1 MIGRTALTVAALFL
15 IAAVAGSHWEWALPT
30 GVAAPAVPTD
40 NPMSA
45 AKVALGRRLFYDAD
59 LSIDGTM
66 SCASCHEQKY
76 AFADA
81 NRTRAGVHGDP
92 GRRNVPGLANV
103 AWLPSLTSA
112 DPRVTTLEAQAAIP
126 IFGLTPV
133 EMGMHGRESEIP
145 RRLSRDACYRH
156 QFRAA
161 FPESRGRIDM
171 TSVTMALASFER
183 SLVSFNAPADRGV
196 LSREANAGKTV
207 FGRACASCHSGPNLT
222 DGRFHAILPANP
234 VDRGL
239 AEVTG
244 RPDDESRF
252 RTPPLRN
259 VAVTGPWFHDG
270 SAGTLREAIDRHG
283 TALDADE
290 TTQVLAYLEALT
302 DTRFI
307 ENRDFAY
314 PDDPCHKG

>member
-1 MIGRTALTVAALFL
+1 MIGRAALAFAAVTL
-15 IAAVAGSHWEWALPT
+15 TAAVAAPWQWALPP
-30 GVAAPAVPTD
+30 GVTTPIVPAD

-66 SCASCHEQKY
+66 SCASCHEQKH
-76 AFADA
+76 AFADG
-81 NRTRAGVHGDP
+81 NPTRPGVHGDA

-112 DPRVTTLEAQAAIP
+112 DPRVTILEAQAAIP

-133 EMGMHGRESEIP
+133 EMGMHGSEQEIP
-145 RRLSRDACYRH
+145 RRLSQDGCYRR
-156 QFRAA
+156 QFRYA
-161 FPESRGRIDM
+161 FPESRGRID
-171 TSVTMALASFER
+171 VTNVAKALASFER
-183 SLVSFNAPADRGV
+183 SLVSFNAPADHGE
-196 LSREANAGKTV
+196 LSPQAIVGKAV
-207 FGRACASCHSGPNLT
+207 FDRACASCHSGPNFT
-222 DGRFHAILPANP
+222 DGRFHAILPKNP
-234 VDRGL
+234 ADRGL

-244 RPDDESRF
+244 RAKDEGRF

-270 SAGTLREAIDRHG
+270 SATTLRDAIDRHRA
-283 TALDADE
+283 ALDANE
-290 TTQVLAYLEALT
+290 AMQVLAYLRALT
-302 DTRFI
+302 DRSFI

-314 PDDPCHKG
+314 PDDPCGK